1 HAALEIRAYEPAH
14 AARYVRAP
22 LRVARAIRRAYAVE
36 RHGDLPD
43 KLYGHRPPDVR
54 RAVAPVLHG
63 PPHHGQTAALDR
75 QPVLRV
81 QALRLHDQR
90 GVVRVDRRYRHHR
103 GRPALAAVAGAVAAA
118 EAVEV
123 AADNLE

>member
-1 HAALEIRAYEPAH
+1 MGVSPPARWLHAALEIPAYEPAH
-14 AARYVRAP
+14 APRYVRAP

-43 KLYGHRPPDVR
+43 KLYGLRAIRGGRQAVYGHRPPDVR

-90 GVVRVDRRYRHHR
+90 GVVRVD
-103 GRPALAAVAGAVAAA
+103 
-118 EAVEV
+118 
-123 AADNLE
+123 